1 MNKSVLVLEGGAM
14 RSLYTSGVLDVF
26 MNNNID
32 IDCTVGVSAGA
43 LVGSNYVS
51 NQKGRTANININYCK
66 DSKYIGF
73 GAIKNNKGLIGFD
86 YLFGEIAKDNPFDEK
101 EFFSTKKRFVTGVTN
116 CITGKTEYF
125 DKDLKNTYKL
135 LQASSSMPLVSKIVE
150 INGKPYLDGAI
161 DCNVPIDWALDQG
174 YEKIVVVLTRN
185 KEYRKQ
191 PLSNKMK
198 KMYNLVYKKY
208 PNLLKTMYDRPNK
221 YNETY
226 DEIEKL
232 ERENR
237 IFVFR
242 PKNNVDISRLERD
255 QDKLRD
261 LYEEGIDEAEKQLEN
276 LKKYLNEVS

>member
-1 MNKSVLVLEGGAM
+1 ML
-14 RSLYTSGVLDVF
+14 
-26 MNNNID
+26 
-32 IDCTVGVSAGA
+32 
-43 LVGSNYVS
+43 
-51 NQKGRTANININYCK
+51 
-66 DSKYIGF
+66 
-73 GAIKNNKGLIGFD
+73 
-86 YLFGEIAKDNPFDEK
+86 
-101 EFFSTKKRFVTGVTN
+101 
-116 CITGKTEYF
+116 
-125 DKDLKNTYKL
+125 
-135 LQASSSMPLVSKIVE
+135 LVSKIAE

-174 YEKIVVVLTRN
+174 FEKIVVVLTRN

-198 KMYNLVYKKY
+198 KIYNFVYKKY

-232 ERENR
+232 ESENR

-261 LYEEGIDEAEKQLEN
+261 LYEEGIDETEKQLEK
-276 LKKYLNEVS
+276 LKKYLNEV